1 MNDKKYC
8 EQIIEEIV
16 HDDNINYIAFAITK
30 FHAIGVM
37 SSILYLKSEGIHLNG
52 TIYIGEHAITG
63 CHLQKEDFLID
74 DSISNISVCFGEST
88 FRLRRGLMTKYN
100 SYFSRIKKS
109 NRRIYIV
116 CVNPL
121 FGLVEELKKHGI
133 ECVLICIDDGTATYL
148 NPYVT
153 SLQYCETQRKNNE
166 LYQMIYKGGSLLKT
180 YLITRRKKQFINNNR
195 LIEFYLFHESDG
207 MLKRNDKY
215 AKFYLEAL
223 KIHNKVEDIEQ
234 LHSCILINTQ
244 CFKECNM
251 TDGIVDF
258 ILYKKA
264 INIIKKFNS
273 NVVIKPHPREL
284 GYDKYSEMNC
294 VVLKKVNYTQEEMLA
309 SLDVNDLPK
318 CIISVSS
325 STLLNASGIFGIP
338 AISLAKIFQNE
349 DISNGMRDHN
359 NDYIKQYENMIQI
372 PNNFE
377 EFEQLIKLYCH
388 N

>member
-1 MNDKKYC
+1 MYDKKYC

-16 HDDNINYIAFAITK
+16 HDDKINYIAFAITK

-37 SSILYLKSEGIHLNG
+37 SSIQYLKSEGIHLNG
-52 TIYIGEHAITG
+52 KIYIGEHAITG
-63 CHLQKEDFLID
+63 CHLQKEDFLFD

-88 FRLRRGLMTKYN
+88 FRLRRGLIPKYN
-100 SYFSRIKKS
+100 SYFSRIIKS
-109 NRRIYIV
+109 YRRVYIV

-121 FGLVEELKKHGI
+121 FGLVEELKKYGI

-148 NPYVT
+148 NPYIA

-166 LYQMIYKGGSLLKT
+166 LSHIIYKGVSLLKT
-180 YLITRRKKQFINNNR
+180 CLITRRKKQFINNNR
-195 LIEFYLFHESDG
+195 LIEFYLFHECDG

-223 KIHNKVEDIEQ
+223 KMHNKAEDIEQ

-244 CFKECNM
+244 CFKECNL
-251 TDGIVDF
+251 TDGIVDL

-264 INIIKKFNS
+264 INIIKKYNS
-273 NVVIKPHPREL
+273 NIVIKPHPREV
-284 GYDKYSEMNC
+284 GYAKYSEMNC
-294 VVLKKVNYTQEEMLA
+294 VVLEKVNNTQEEMLA
-309 SLDVNDLPK
+309 SLDSNDLPK

-349 DISNGMRDHN
+349 DISSGMRDNN
-359 NDYIKQYENMIQI
+359 NDYIKQYANMIQI

-388 N
+388 D